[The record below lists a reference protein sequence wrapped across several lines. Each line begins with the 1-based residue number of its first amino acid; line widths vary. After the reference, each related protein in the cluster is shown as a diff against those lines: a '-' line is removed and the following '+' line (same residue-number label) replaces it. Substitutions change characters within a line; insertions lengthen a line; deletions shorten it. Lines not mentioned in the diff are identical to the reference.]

1 MEISDAHSDVSMDSH
16 VPWEDD
22 DDKRFKVSA
31 VKGCLMAWY
40 TGNIAFDSY
49 LLYHEP
55 FNTVFQLRL
64 VADVMG
70 VVLLMCPFWWL
81 VGTRTGIVGFVF
93 IATQFQLPKLIYVFT
108 LSTCDFVLATC
119 GQAFL
124 AYAHSAVKMC
134 GLVKYLW

>member
-1 MEISDAHSDVSMDSH
+1 MEIDDESVVSADSH

-22 DDKRFKVSA
+22 ENRRIKITA
-31 VKGCLMAWY
+31 VKGSLLTWY

-49 LLYHEP
+49 LLYYDP
-55 FNTVFQLRL
+55 DNTVYQLRL

-70 VVLLMCPFWWL
+70 VLLLMCPFWWL

-93 IATQFQLPKLIYVFT
+93 IATQFQLPKMIYVFT
-108 LSTCDFVLATC
+108 LSTCDVVFATC
-119 GQAFL
+119 GQVFL
-124 AYAHSAVKMC
+124 AYAHSALKVC

>member
-1 MEISDAHSDVSMDSH
+1 MEIDAESVVSVDSH

-22 DDKRFKVSA
+22 ENRRIKITA
-31 VKGCLMAWY
+31 VKGGLLTWY

-49 LLYHEP
+49 LLYYDP
-55 FNTVFQLRL
+55 DNTVYQLRL

-70 VVLLMCPFWWL
+70 VLLLMCPFWWL

-93 IATQFQLPKLIYVFT
+93 IATQFQLPKMIYVFT
-108 LSTCDFVLATC
+108 LSTCDFVFATC
-119 GQAFL
+119 GQMFL
-124 AYAHSAVKMC
+124 AYAHSALRVC